1 MPTECSKEMQTS
13 KHKENN
19 LFLSSFQ
26 CLLCSWWLEQEI
38 IGLLNQSRFR
48 LVTREEPCNRKD
60 YGSLEEI
67 AKGALLMHMAII
79 RHVSDDNALAR
90 GESCLGA
97 GDCPGQS
104 PDLLSSWPFSYFC
117 ERNMNWKIIGVED

>member
-1 MPTECSKEMQTS
+1 MPTEYSKEIQDS

-38 IGLLNQSRFR
+38 IGLLSQRRFR

-60 YGSLEEI
+60 YGALEEG
-67 AKGALLMHMAII
+67 AKGGS
-79 RHVSDDNALAR
+79 SDVQGNQAR
-90 GESCLGA
+90 
-97 GDCPGQS
+97 
-104 PDLLSSWPFSYFC
+104 
-117 ERNMNWKIIGVED
+117 I